1 MRGGRWHEPD
11 GGKRKIGGGEEE
23 DGTRQGDGN
32 CRRKRMKEES
42 KEYYA
47 NSSSHGLNRSIPKQ
61 EYNGTIYTKRFTL
74 AS

>member
-1 MRGGRWHEPD
+1 MARDKE
-11 GGKRKIGGGEEE
+11 
-23 DGTRQGDGN
+23 DGN
-32 CRRKRMKEES
+32 CRRKRMKKEES

-61 EYNGTIYTKRFTL
+61 EYNGIIYTKRFTL